1 MPAWKGPQFSI
12 AIVTPSCAPRST
24 TFPNASHERRRNAAL
39 KRWSGRSP
47 GWTTRTAA
55 PRSCAS
61 SVAARCCRSD
71 SRQIP
76 GLMDARLA
84 FPRGPCTEMRSKGS
98 SAVRMRRRI
107 SGGVSSGWACGWSAN
122 TSNARN
128 SFSTANAMACSRG
141 RSRRIEL
148 DTPSSAVTSALGG
161 PTANLADNGPHG
173 ADLYSTAATYIG
185 ITVDQLRTELG
196 TTKSLADVAVAH
208 GKTRDGL
215 IQALMAAEQTNLA
228 TLVDQKG
235 APQGRGPGGPGDRG
249 VIGDSFA
256 AAATY
261 LGTTTADLRTK
272 MQAGQT
278 LAQIAAATSGKTRDG
293 LVAALTADAK
303 AKVAAAQAAGTITTD
318 QATQLGNGLA
328 DRIARLVDST
338 RPAGPGFGR

>member
-1 MPAWKGPQFSI
+1 MQLDPAKTL
-12 AIVTPSCAPRST
+12 VTAGVL
-24 TFPNASHERRRNAAL
+24 AL
-39 KRWSGRSP
+39 
-47 GWTTRTAA
+47 
-55 PRSCAS
+55 
-61 SVAARCCRSD
+61 
-71 SRQIP
+71 
-76 GLMDARLA
+76 GL
-84 FPRGPCTEMRSKGS
+84 
-98 SAVRMRRRI
+98 
-107 SGGVSSGWACGWSAN
+107 SGGV
-122 TSNARN
+122 
-128 SFSTANAMACSRG
+128 AMAAYGPDITMS
-141 RSRRIEL
+141 
-148 DTPSSAVTSALGG
+148 VTSALGG

-235 APQGRGPGGPGDRG
+235 APHGRGPGGPGDRG

-261 LGTTTADLRTK
+261 LGTSTADLRTK

-278 LAQIAAATSGKTRDG
+278 LAQIAAATAGKTRDG

-303 AKVAAAQAAGTITTD
+303 AKIAAAQAAGTITAD